1 MDGGGAATVIYR
13 KVLSLAST
21 KENMR
26 NLLSIQLSAGGGKQ
40 VFSKH
45 NQ

>member
-1 MDGGGAATVIYR
+1 
-13 KVLSLAST
+13 
-21 KENMR
+21 MR

-45 NQ
+45 NQWIYLCNSQLNLNNEKC